1 VDKYEEIPEDNIK
14 LIEDKKKKKKKGEA
28 VAV

>member
-14 LIEDKKKKKKKGEA
+14 LIEDKKKKKKGEA